1 MKLSVNN
8 YRTALAVAVIALTVG
23 FAAHRA
29 NADEWN
35 KKTILTVDQTIQVK
49 DTVLEPGK
57 YVLRLL
63 NSESDRHIVQIFNG
77 DQTHLIDTILA
88 IPAERTTLTSNSQ
101 FTFWETPPGTAK
113 AMRAWYYPGDN
124 MGQEFPYPQ
133 HPYLLAMAT
142 SPEPAPAPSAA
153 VTEPAPAPSTTA
165 APAAEEPATEAPA
178 EAPAPTA
185 EAPAPAPAAAAP
197 ADETPNPPEQ
207 AQAEPAPAQPTELP
221 KTGSPYPLIGIS
233 GAALFALGALL
244 RLRRPA

>member
-88 IPAERTTLTSNSQ
+88 IPAERTTLTGNSQ

-185 EAPAPAPAAAAP
+185 EAPAPAPAVAAP